1 MLTIP
6 PTDYRNSYGELPDTA
21 KLNRDLGA
29 PEHGPKALFFSG
41 GSALNGLS
49 RQITDYTHNSIH
61 LITPFDS
68 GGSSAALRDAFSMP
82 GIGDLRHRVLALADQ
97 SAPHNEQLC
106 RLLQYRF
113 SAAQTHEALTQV
125 YRELGGGKSPFE
137 RFQPRK
143 NGGHLWH

>member
-6 PTDYRNSYGELPDTA
+6 PTNYRNSYGELSDTA

-61 LITPFDS
+61 LISCLTRCIRYA
-68 GGSSAALRDAFSMP
+68 GNWR
-82 GIGDLRHRVLALADQ
+82 LA
-97 SAPHNEQLC
+97 P
-106 RLLQYRF
+106 
-113 SAAQTHEALTQV
+113 
-125 YRELGGGKSPFE
+125 
-137 RFQPRK
+137 
-143 NGGHLWH
+143 